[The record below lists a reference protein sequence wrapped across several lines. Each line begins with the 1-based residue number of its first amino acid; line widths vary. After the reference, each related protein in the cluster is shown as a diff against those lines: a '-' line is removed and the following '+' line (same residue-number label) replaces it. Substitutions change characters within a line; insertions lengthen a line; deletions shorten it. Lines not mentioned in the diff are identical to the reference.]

1 MSGPKGKRHRRGF
14 TLLIVVI
21 SLIVIAAI
29 LGAMMQH
36 LLLGKRQTRQWKNH
50 AQATALA
57 ESGLERAIASLK
69 KDGGY
74 QAEVWRLESDA
85 LGGVY
90 AGTVEINVERQVGQ
104 THKVDIVATFPV
116 SSDYRATVRKSVT
129 LP

>member
-50 AQATALA
+50 VQATALA

-116 SSDYRATVRKSVT
+116 SSDYRATVSKSVT

>member
-116 SSDYRATVRKSVT
+116 SSDYRATVSKSVT